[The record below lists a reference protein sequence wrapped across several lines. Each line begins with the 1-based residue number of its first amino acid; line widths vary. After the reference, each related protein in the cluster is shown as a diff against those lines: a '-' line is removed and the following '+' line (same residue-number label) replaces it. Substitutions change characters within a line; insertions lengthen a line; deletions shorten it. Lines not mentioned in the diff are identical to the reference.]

1 MTRIIK
7 KICIFKKGQSD
18 EKIPSLTDKWSLFI
32 MLERYKEEEK
42 YLFKDGWKRQCKK
55 EKANGFAF

>member
-1 MTRIIK
+1 
-7 KICIFKKGQSD
+7 
-18 EKIPSLTDKWSLFI
+18 

-55 EKANGFAF
+55 EKTNGFAF